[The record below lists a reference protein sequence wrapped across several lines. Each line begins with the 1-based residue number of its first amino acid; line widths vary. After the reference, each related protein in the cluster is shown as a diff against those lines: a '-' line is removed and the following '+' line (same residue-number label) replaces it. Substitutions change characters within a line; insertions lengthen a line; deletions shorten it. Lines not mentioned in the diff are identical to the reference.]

1 MADPT
6 YGKSFAQREAENS
19 RSFLQRDNVFESSAE
34 KDVGEQLGNLL
45 DTSDEWSG
53 KDSLMASRL
62 FIDGLWLNKGDEIS
76 TWISAAAYKAF
87 GMYGSEG
94 QTISE
99 IRQDMLNTAEAES
112 SQFYEDRPAVAITAN
127 IAGGILSPVA
137 LKGGQ
142 LLSRAKD
149 VRNSELALRAADE
162 VAGTMASIGRIA
174 PATIRPLQAT
184 GAAGQAAGAST
195 VAGLQATAQGAA
207 ATTRGG
213 ASLAQQLSGFSP
225 QAYSILGRTP
235 TPVLAAGAAA
245 LEAGIIGAEGDTAG
259 EIAKNALTSAA
270 LGAGFSTL
278 ISGAG
283 MAVNAALRT
292 NTAQELGRG
301 ADFVSLMFTDNFAAP
316 VYRHVVSK
324 AFGATSFMENQAR
337 LLAAR
342 IPSVQALKDRGV
354 NIVNNAAMK
363 LAQSKGVIASQ
374 GDKAIARAKQM
385 ADNLEEELTAGNT
398 IKLEDLDSASRQR
411 IATLKGEGG
420 ETIEQ
425 IQAAAARE
433 AEISTN
439 TVEGAFRTRVFQ
451 NSLPSGAPANLAD
464 DIQAMSPRDALQ
476 AVRDAWTT
484 FGYRAAKNA
493 KIPVNRKK
501 MTGDIESLI
510 RNAPEYA
517 LLDSPGTLSL
527 ASRMSDYI
535 DSILTRE
542 LGYADGIVSGQT
554 MVKIRSDLGFAI
566 NGLSQN
572 NPAAK
577 AIVKPIQQYID
588 DLISKNL
595 SGKAADEF
603 AEESKLWRIKST
615 LEDAADASVAKG
627 GAFSGED
634 WVNAVKGQDGWNA
647 KVGKGIL
654 QIEAEA
660 ASVLRN
666 ASNKSIEDVRDN
678 SIKRVQQD
686 TDRLVLD
693 EQARLRSAKN
703 IATTEYRRQ
712 VKAINDEY
720 ASSADRTG
728 ASRGKMERLTEALAK
743 WKAQLK
749 DIDSEIAKLEGAH
762 KRLKEFIPADDNTI
776 FAQMFATGLL
786 AGAVGLGAYAGGPG
800 GAAGGIAGGM
810 ALAAALSRPGTQR
823 LLAGQTGIQKA
834 GASLADILIDVNN
847 KVEAKFGVSANR
859 LAAQSGAQPTRDGV
873 IFNNDVKASI
883 RRLPAAN
890 KAQIFRSVEKAG
902 KLEAFKAEDPGFY
915 RELEAATR

>member
-1 MADPT
+1 MADIPGSQP
-6 YGKSFAQREAENS
+6 YSAQRSGNS
-19 RSFLQRDNVFESSAE
+19 KSYAQIKNPFESAAE
-34 KDVGEQLGNLL
+34 QEVGERLGNLL

-53 KDSLMASRL
+53 KDSLMTSRL
-62 FIDGLWLNKGDEIS
+62 FIDGLWLNKADEVGS
-76 TWISAAAYKAF
+76 WVGAAAVKVF
-87 GMYGSEG
+87 GGAGSEKP
-94 QTISE
+94 ISE
-99 IRQDMLNTAEAES
+99 IRQEMLTSLNAEQA
-112 SQFYEDRPAVAITAN
+112 QFYEDRPAVAITAN
-127 IAGGILSPVA
+127 IVGGILSPIG

-149 VRNSELALRAADE
+149 VRNSALAIRSSDE
-162 VAGTMASIGRIA
+162 VANALTSASRIA

-184 GAAGQAAGAST
+184 AAAGQAAGAST
-195 VAGLQATAQGAA
+195 VAALQATGQGVAA
-207 ATTRGG
+207 SARGG

-245 LEAGIIGAEGDTAG
+245 VEAGIIGAEGETAG

-270 LGAGFSTL
+270 LGAGFSSL

-342 IPSVQALKDRGV
+342 MPSVQALKDRGV

-363 LAQSKGVIASQ
+363 LAQSKGVIAAQ
-374 GDKAIARAKQM
+374 GDNAIARAKQM
-385 ADNLEEELTAGNT
+385 ADNLEEELTAGKT

-411 IATLKGEGG
+411 IAALRGEGG
-420 ETIEQ
+420 ETLEQ

-439 TVEGAFRTRVFQ
+439 TVEAAFRTRAFQ
-451 NSLPSGAPANLAD
+451 NSLPVGAPANLAD
-464 DIQAMSPRDALQ
+464 EIQAMSPRDALQ

-484 FGYRAAKNA
+484 FGYRAAKEA
-493 KIPVNRKK
+493 QVPVNRAR

-517 LLDSPGTLSL
+517 LLDSPGTVSL
-527 ASRMSDYI
+527 ASRMGDYI

-595 SGKAADEF
+595 TGKAADEF
-603 AEESKLWRIKST
+603 AEESRLWRIKST
-615 LEDAADASVAKG
+615 LEDAADSSVAKG

-647 KVGKGIL
+647 RVGKGML
-654 QIEAEA
+654 QVEAEA
-660 ASVLRN
+660 ASALRN
-666 ASNKSIEDVRDN
+666 ASNQGIEGVRDN

-686 TDRLVLD
+686 TDRLVRD

-720 ASSADRTG
+720 ASSAARTG
-728 ASRGKMERLTEALAK
+728 ASRGKMERLTEALDK
-743 WKAQLK
+743 WKAQIQ
-749 DIDSEIAKLEGAH
+749 DIDSQVAKLEGAE
-762 KRLKEFIPADDNTI
+762 KRLKRFMPSGDNTI
-776 FAQMFATGLL
+776 FEQMFATGLL

-800 GAAGGIAGGM
+800 GAVGGIAGGV
-810 ALAAALSRPGTQR
+810 ALATALTRPGTQR
-823 LLAGQTGIQKA
+823 FLAGQTGVQRA
-834 GASLADILIDVNN
+834 GASLADILTDVNN
-847 KVEAKFGVSANR
+847 RVEAKFGVSTTR
-859 LAAQSGAQPTRDGV
+859 SAAQGAAQTTRDGV
-873 IFNNDVKASI
+873 MFNNDIKASI

-890 KAQIFRSVEKAG
+890 KAQIFRSVEKSG
-902 KLEAFKAEDPGFY
+902 KLEALKAEDPGFY
-915 RELEAATR
+915 RELEAAAK